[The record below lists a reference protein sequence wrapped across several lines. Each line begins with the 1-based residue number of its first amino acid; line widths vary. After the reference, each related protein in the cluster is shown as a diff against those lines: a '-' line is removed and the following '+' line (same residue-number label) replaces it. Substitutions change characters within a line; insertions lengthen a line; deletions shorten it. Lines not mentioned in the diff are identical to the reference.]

1 MTEPKTKNLKQ
12 KLNAVMAG
20 VGRLNKDG
28 HNAFQ
33 NYDYVSETNVVEKVV
48 PLLVENG
55 VTPSVSLKYY
65 WQVERAAKDG
75 GLNVHSFVVL
85 TCRFLDTE
93 SDEEMSEDWLGEGQD
108 KGDKG
113 YYKAYT
119 GAQKYWLMK
128 TFLIPTGDD
137 PECDSGKLS
146 PSKPAEKAQP
156 KSPVGNTPT
165 PSEGPAPEKKEYT
178 PGGASSKSLGL
189 ARGLFFQ
196 LRDSDG
202 PIAIAPENGETP
214 DVTDVRREQNC
225 YAISEWLKKNGFD
238 ESTGYDDELF
248 HMDQS
253 TLSKVIDKVKAEIAK
268 MDVG

>member
-1 MTEPKTKNLKQ
+1 MAEAKTKNLKQ

-20 VGRLNKDG
+20 VGRLKKDG

-33 NYDYVSETNVVEKVV
+33 NYDYVSEANVVETVGQ
-48 PLLVENG
+48 LLVENG
-55 VTPSVSLKYY
+55 VTPSVSLKYH

-113 YYKAYT
+113 FYKAYT

-146 PSKPAEKAQP
+146 PSQPAQ
-156 KSPVGNTPT
+156 PVGNTPT
-165 PSEGPAPEKKEYT
+165 PSDGPAPEKKEKT
-178 PGGASSKSLGL
+178 PGNASFKSLGL
-189 ARGLFFQ
+189 ARGLFAQ
-196 LRDSDG
+196 RTITLGPEDS
-202 PIAIAPENGETP
+202 ETP
-214 DVTDVRREQNC
+214 EVTEVRREQNC
-225 YAISEWLKKNGFD
+225 FAIAEWLKDRDFESNGH
-238 ESTGYDDELF
+238 DDELLY
-248 HMDQS
+248 MNQS
-253 TLSKVIDKVKAEIAK
+253 TLSKVIDKVKAEIAE